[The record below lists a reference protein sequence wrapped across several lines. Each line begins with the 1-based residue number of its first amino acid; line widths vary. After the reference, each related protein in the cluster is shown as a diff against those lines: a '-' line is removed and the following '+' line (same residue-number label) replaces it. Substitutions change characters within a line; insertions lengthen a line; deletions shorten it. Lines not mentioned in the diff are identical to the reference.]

1 MGTDNASM
9 LFAQLTKTARKGH
22 DTEWLRLVVEV
33 LNLPACYLPAA
44 QKILRQGA
52 WRQHTGPGQ
61 NPIGYVKT
69 ATEREGLRMGL
80 ATHRHDRTEPRV
92 PTKDRPQK
100 RELESRTEELGFDH
114 VDKRRGHVSLVVPR
128 GLTSSDHIDQLH
140 FASLYGMP
148 TKNSRGAWHQGSGEP
163 DDDDGGRWVPDWL
176 QRDGQCDAVD
186 WETVA
191 KYAALK
197 AHLVPSLAKTLRL
210 RLEQRVGRP
219 AAMRTASSPTEA
231 REIEAAW
238 KWIDRYTVTRIAP
251 LFRLPEPPAALGK
264 GKAKVGGRFIP
275 PAQALRSVLDAHLPL
290 SRRRS

>member
-1 MGTDNASM
+1 
-9 LFAQLTKTARKGH
+9 
-22 DTEWLRLVVEV
+22 
-33 LNLPACYLPAA
+33 
-44 QKILRQGA
+44 
-52 WRQHTGPGQ
+52 
-61 NPIGYVKT
+61 
-69 ATEREGLRMGL
+69 MGL

-219 AAMRTASSPTEA
+219 AAMRAASSPTEA